1 MTIDRRIRKSQVA
14 MRNAFI
20 ELLHQHQLEEITV
33 QQIADLADVNR
44 STFYTHYYDKYD
56 LLEKLEDQQ
65 LEEIRDFIHDEK
77 LNGAVK
83 LSTDNIHQINGIPFS
98 YFMSYVSGAGLSL
111 IRHWVEDPNR
121 IDKVDLIRHF
131 NTIVNQGP
139 ATIIKNI

>member
-14 MRNAFI
+14 MRNVFI

-56 LLEKLEDQQ
+56 LLEKLENQQ

-83 LSTDNIHQINGIPFS
+83 LSTDNIHQI
-98 YFMSYVSGAGLSL
+98 MTVL
-111 IRHWVEDPNR
+111 IEMIEKDIAFYQLMFRMGKDSNIHE
-121 IDKVDLIRHF
+121 KLYDLIMCHLQRY
-131 NTIVNQGP
+131 
-139 ATIIKNI
+139 KNEN

>member
-83 LSTDNIHQINGIPFS
+83 LSTDIHQNYDRFNRNDRKRHRILSIDVS
-98 YFMSYVSGAGLSL
+98 YG
-111 IRHWVEDPNR
+111 
-121 IDKVDLIRHF
+121 
-131 NTIVNQGP
+131 
-139 ATIIKNI
+139 

>member
-1 MTIDRRIRKSQVA
+1 

-83 LSTDNIHQINGIPFS
+83 LSTDNIHQIMTVLIEMIEKRHRILSIDVS
-98 YFMSYVSGAGLSL
+98 YG
-111 IRHWVEDPNR
+111 
-121 IDKVDLIRHF
+121 
-131 NTIVNQGP
+131 
-139 ATIIKNI
+139 